1 MPTADTHQALA
12 HLFSELVLG
21 ATDRGNSYILN
32 SSDLGLL
39 QSLDGLSSVEAS
51 GSVSGGASVAA
62 HATHLAYG
70 LSLMNRWAT
79 DGGNPFADAT
89 WDDAW
94 KVSSVDALDWS
105 AIRDKLRTEA
115 ERWLTTLATPR
126 DATSSELHGMIASV
140 AHVAYHF
147 GAIRQIARSARG
159 PKEGTFS

>member
-12 HLFSELVLG
+12 LLFSELVLG
-21 ATDRGNSYILN
+21 ATDHGNSFILN
-32 SSDLGLL
+32 SSDRGLL

-62 HATHLAYG
+62 HASHLAYG
-70 LSLMNRWAT
+70 LLLMNRWAT
-79 DGGNPFADAT
+79 DGGNPFADAS

-94 KVSSVDALDWS
+94 KISGVSEQTWA

-115 ERWLTTLATPR
+115 DRWLTTLATPR

-159 PKEGTFS
+159 PKEGTFN